1 MATYV
6 VLMHGKPGA
15 YGASLPDLPG
25 CTSGGATI
33 DEALARVRLAAEDW
47 MEAVAKTGESSAGD
61 RRSPVPPARTIENLR
76 ADPEF
81 ADDFKDAVMVAGID
95 LDPPGRVT
103 RLNITMDEA
112 LLKRIDR
119 AASEAGESRSAWL
132 ATAAKMRML
141 TLFDAAKPRKKSRTK
156 SARVA

>member
-6 VLMHGKPGA
+6 VLVHGKPGA

-25 CTSGGATI
+25 CTSGGSTI
-33 DEALARVRLAAEDW
+33 DEALARVRLAADDW
-47 MEAVAKTGESSAGD
+47 IEAVAESGEPLAGE
-61 RRSPVPPARTIENLR
+61 RRPAVQPARTIDSLR

-81 ADDFKDAVMVAGID
+81 ADDFKDAVMVAGVD
-95 LDPPGRVT
+95 LNPPGRVT

-112 LLKRIDR
+112 LLKRINR

-141 TLFDAAKPRKKSRTK
+141 ALFGPAKSRKRSRRK
-156 SARVA
+156 SATAA